1 MASKFI
7 GSYAITAQNDTRFRS
22 NHFILTAV
30 NKDFLDKNGI
40 KMSVNKFKG
49 LVRKSKPEFTVLA
62 GSYHICV
69 RKVNVY
75 DINKFK
81 VLAGGEK

>member
-1 MASKFI
+1 MSNHFI

-30 NKDFLDKNGI
+30 NKDFLKKNGI
-40 KMSVNKFKG
+40 KLSVNKFKT
-49 LVRKSKPEFTVLA
+49 LVRQSKPEFTVLA
-62 GSYHICV
+62 GNYHICV

-81 VLAGGEK
+81 VLAGGET

>member
-1 MASKFI
+1 MSNHFI

-30 NKDFLDKNGI
+30 NKDFLKKNGI
-40 KMSVNKFKG
+40 KLSVNKFKT
-49 LVRKSKPEFTVLA
+49 LVRQSKPEFTVLA
-62 GSYHICV
+62 GNYHIQV

-81 VLAGGEK
+81 HFGDEA